1 MKTGLDDAFLN
12 TITVKKNEVADITE
26 LILGQITSF
35 ISQYFYQVKYN
46 YLALR

>member
-1 MKTGLDDAFLN
+1 MKTGLDDAFFKHYN
-12 TITVKKNEVADITE
+12 SQKNEVADITE

-46 YLALR
+46 YSAPR